1 MVLQKISN
9 LLLTKNGLLFA
20 ITVALFLIIIAEIK
34 IKHKKYS
41 PYRRQYRLLTLDEY
55 TFFSVLVY
63 ALDPQKYIVCPK
75 VRLAD
80 VIYVTGKKKN
90 GYWFHNYAR
99 IAQKHIDFV
108 VCDRTGQI
116 LFGLE
121 LDGKSH
127 YARQEKKRDAQ
138 KNEICRAAG
147 FPLLRVRS
155 SKTYDSGS
163 VREFIQNTLN
173 IRL

>member
-1 MVLQKISN
+1 MFQKISN
-9 LLLTKNGLLFA
+9 LLLTKNGILFV
-20 ITVALFLIIIAEIK
+20 IVVSLVLIFAAEIK
-34 IKHKKYS
+34 TRRKKYR
-41 PYRRQYRLLTLDEY
+41 PYRMQNCLLTMDEY
-55 TFFSVLVY
+55 AFYSVLVY
-63 ALDPQKYIVCPK
+63 ALPPQKYIVCPK

-90 GYWFHNYAR
+90 GNWYRNYAL

-108 VCDRTGQI
+108 VCDRTGRVM
-116 LFGLE
+116 FGLE

-163 VREFIQNTLN
+163 VREFIQNALN

>member
-1 MVLQKISN
+1 MFQKISN
-9 LLLTKNGLLFA
+9 MLLTKNGIIFVIA
-20 ITVALFLIIIAEIK
+20 VALFLIFVAEIK
-34 IKHKKYS
+34 TRRKKYR
-41 PYRRQYRLLTLDEY
+41 PYRMQNCLLTMDEY
-55 TFFSVLVY
+55 AFYSVLVY
-63 ALDPQKYIVCPK
+63 ALPPQKYIVCPK

-90 GYWFHNYAR
+90 GYWFHNYAQ

-108 VCDRTGQI
+108 VCNRTGQI

-127 YARQEKKRDAQ
+127 YARQEKTRDAQ